1 MLENLYLGYDRT
13 LMGGPTTW
21 HFTDTSIIE
30 LASRCARLR
39 HLELHSEHITDES
52 IIALA
57 RNCSDLRSL
66 KLQCPMTDAGLIPL
80 GLGCTL
86 LHTLD
91 LKTPRVTDAGI
102 GVLSGLCHFTLYYNN
117 HVTLAGITELIR
129 HSPNLWHLFTLR
141 CGNLEHDRTQARI
154 ADLIDSNLNKQRG
167 LAEVI
172 TAS

>member
-1 MLENLYLGYDRT
+1 MAAPHGGFGSRELETRQQFYQPIAVAATHGESQSLGV
-13 LMGGPTTW
+13 
-21 HFTDTSIIE
+21 
-30 LASRCARLR
+30 
-39 HLELHSEHITDES
+39 
-52 IIALA
+52 
-57 RNCSDLRSL
+57 L
-66 KLQCPMTDAGLIPL
+66 KV
-80 GLGCTL
+80 